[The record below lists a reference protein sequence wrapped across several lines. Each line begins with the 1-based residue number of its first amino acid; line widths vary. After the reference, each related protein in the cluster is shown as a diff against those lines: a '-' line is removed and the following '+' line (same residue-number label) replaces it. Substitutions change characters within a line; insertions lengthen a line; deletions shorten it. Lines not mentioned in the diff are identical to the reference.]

1 MGNLGDRATLSPQPI
16 EWNLSSGAVV
26 RGLRWGSGADL
37 ALLLH
42 EPGADLDAWW
52 TLPVDVARQL
62 EIETIAVDLPGHGLS
77 DDPWD
82 PAQLPDLL
90 RALPEFAPVAGF
102 RFLVAA
108 GSSAISA
115 LEQAPVVELS
125 GLICLSP
132 QWPDHE
138 ESPPRSPRV
147 PKLFVAGSL
156 AGSDLDT
163 ARRLATAS
171 GGWTVVTAIPV
182 AERGTGLLA
191 SAWGG
196 QLIEQIIAFL
206 RDCQRR
212 PFPVP
217 SAQDQLPATGCPLG
231 RADTG

>member
-1 MGNLGDRATLSPQPI
+1 MGILGDRATLSPQPI
-16 EWNLSSGAVV
+16 EWNLPWGAVV

-42 EPGADLDAWW
+42 EPGADLDAWL

-90 RALPEFAPVAGF
+90 RALPEFAPVAGR

-108 GSSAISA
+108 GASAFSA
-115 LEQAPVVELS
+115 LEQAENIDLS
-125 GLICLSP
+125 GLICFSP
-132 QWPDHE
+132 QMPDHE
-138 ESPPRSPRV
+138 QSPPRSPRV

-171 GGWTVVTAIPV
+171 GGWTVVTALPV